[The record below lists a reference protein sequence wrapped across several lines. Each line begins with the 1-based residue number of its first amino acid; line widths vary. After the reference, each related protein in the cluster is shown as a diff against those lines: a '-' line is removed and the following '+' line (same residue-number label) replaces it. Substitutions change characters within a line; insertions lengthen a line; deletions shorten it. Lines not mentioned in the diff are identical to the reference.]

1 VRSAGVI
8 TVLLGGLPVLVAWI
22 AGLTGILK
30 SHRPVTDVLAE
41 VLALLLI
48 VLAWRFRRGRLAVAA
63 VLVGISNYLVR
74 APFREANEGS
84 GTTAL
89 ILIVPALL
97 AVLSLLP
104 ERPIRHVQN
113 LVLLVSVVALGLI
126 AATVHGSVIAD
137 GGASLASDIHDF
149 FSAPD
154 VARLV
159 FLIAGVFI
167 TLAFAARR
175 EAFEGALLWVLA
187 AAAIALM
194 PGQGP
199 GAGPLAFAAAQVVLL
214 FSVIEDSY
222 RLAYHDGLT
231 ELPGRRA
238 MEEALQT
245 LEGDYAI
252 AMVDV
257 DHFKRFNDRHGHKAG
272 DEALRMVATELR
284 KVKGGGRAYRYGG
297 EEFAILFP
305 GANPT
310 DAREHLEG
318 VRSAIAARKFAL
330 RAPDR
335 PRKKPSRPKKT
346 NRPAHLIS
354 VAVSIGVAGPNTRHS
369 TPDSVLRA
377 ADRALYRAKSTGRN
391 RVVSEGDT
399 RAVIK
404 KR

>member
-1 VRSAGVI
+1 VRGAGVI

-22 AGLTGILK
+22 AGLTGMLE

-63 VLVGISNYLVR
+63 LLIGASNFLVR
-74 APFREANEGS
+74 GPLADNLDSA
-84 GTTAL
+84 GTTL
-89 ILIVPALL
+89 ILTVPVLLALL
-97 AVLSLLP
+97 ALLP
-104 ERPIRHVQN
+104 ERPIGN
-113 LVLLVSVVALGLI
+113 LQTVVLVVAVLALSWVAP
-126 AATVHGSVIAD
+126 AAHGFVVPGAEPGTVTGFSQF
-137 GGASLASDIHDF
+137 LA
-149 FSAPD
+149 APD

-159 FLIAGVFI
+159 FLISAAFI
-167 TLAFAARR
+167 ALAFAARR

-187 AAAIALM
+187 ASALAIL
-194 PGQGP
+194 PGQNP
-199 GAGPLAFAAAQVVLL
+199 ASATLAFAAAQVVLL
-214 FSVIEDSY
+214 LGVVEDSY

-238 MEEALQT
+238 LEEALST

-252 AMVDV
+252 AMADV

-272 DEALRMVATELR
+272 DEALRMVAAELR

-305 GANPT
+305 GATPT
-310 DAREHLEG
+310 AAREHLE
-318 VRSAIAARKFAL
+318 VVLSAVSNRKFAL
-330 RAPDR
+330 RAKDR
-335 PRKKPSRPKKT
+335 PRKKPNSPKKPM
-346 NRPAHLIS
+346 RPARLIS
-354 VAVSIGVAGPNTRHS
+354 VTVSIGVAGPNARHS
-369 TPDSVLRA
+369 TPDTVLRA
-377 ADRALYRAKSTGRN
+377 ADRALYRAKDTGRN

-399 RAVIK
+399 RAVR

>member
-8 TVLLGGLPVLVAWI
+8 TVLLGSLPVLVAWA
-22 AGLTGILK
+22 AGLTGILER
-30 SHRPVTDVLAE
+30 HRPVTDVLAE

-63 VLVGISNYLVR
+63 VLIGVSNYLVR
-74 APFREANEGS
+74 GPLGGTDDGS
-84 GTTAL
+84 GATAL
-89 ILIVPALL
+89 ILIIPVLL

-104 ERPIRHVQN
+104 ERPIGHVQN
-113 LVLLVSVVALGLI
+113 LVLFVAIVIL
-126 AATVHGSVIAD
+126 SVIAAAVH
-137 GGASLASDIHDF
+137 GAVIPEAGTALASDLHKF
-149 FSAPD
+149 VSAPD
-154 VARLV
+154 VGRLV

-167 TLAFAARR
+167 ALAFAARR

-194 PGQGP
+194 PTEAP
-199 GAGPLAFAAAQVVLL
+199 VAGTLAFAAAQVVLL
-214 FSVIEDSY
+214 LGVIEDSY

-238 MEEALQT
+238 MEEALQN

-272 DEALRMVATELR
+272 DEALRMVASELR

-305 GANPT
+305 SATPAA
-310 DAREHLEG
+310 AREHLET
-318 VRSAIAARKFAL
+318 VRSAVAARKFAL

-335 PRKKPSRPKKT
+335 PRKKPDRPKKST
-346 NRPAHLIS
+346 RPARLIS
-354 VAVSIGVAGPNTRHS
+354 VAVSIGVAGPNARHS

-404 KR
+404 K

>member
-1 VRSAGVI
+1 MRGAGVI
-8 TVLLGGLPVLVAWI
+8 TVLLGGLPLLVAWI
-22 AGLTGILK
+22 AGLTGILE

-63 VLVGISNYLVR
+63 LLIGASNFLVR
-74 APFREANEGS
+74 GPLSDTLGGA
-84 GTTAL
+84 GTTL
-89 ILIVPALL
+89 VLIVPVLLALL
-97 AVLSLLP
+97 ALLP
-104 ERPIRHVQN
+104 ERPISN
-113 LVLLVSVVALGLI
+113 LQIVVLVVAVLALSWL
-126 AATVHGSVIAD
+126 ATAVQGI
-137 GGASLASDIHDF
+137 LASGAAPGAMTSISQF
-149 FSAPD
+149 LAAPD

-159 FLIAGVFI
+159 FLIAAAFI
-167 TLAFAARR
+167 ALAFAARR

-187 AAAIALM
+187 AAALALL
-194 PGQGP
+194 PGQSP
-199 GAGPLAFAAAQVVLL
+199 ASATLAFAAAQVVLL
-214 FSVIEDSY
+214 VGVVEDSY

-238 MEEALQT
+238 LEEALQT

-284 KVKGGGRAYRYGG
+284 KVKGGGRAFRYGG

-305 GANPT
+305 GATPT
-310 DAREHLEG
+310 TSRERLEV
-318 VRSAIAARKFAL
+318 VRSGVANRKFAL
-330 RAPDR
+330 RAKDR
-335 PRKKPSRPKKT
+335 PRKRPDSPKT
-346 NRPAHLIS
+346 PAQPARLIS
-354 VAVSIGVAGPNTRHS
+354 VTVSIGVAGPNARHS
-369 TPDSVLRA
+369 TPDTVLQA
-377 ADRALYRAKSTGRN
+377 ADRALYRAKDSGRN

-399 RAVIK
+399 RAVK